1 MTPTSTSPQLDATAP
16 AGNDGK
22 WTPRL
27 VTVLIALALPTQLLA
42 AAGILGA
49 NATASVAQSFQTSQV
64 AWFSLTVVLVSTLLT
79 PFVIKLG
86 DRYGRKPVML
96 AMTGL
101 GVAGDIIAATAGSF
115 PLLLLGRAIAGC
127 YGPFAAMAFP
137 AVRDLFPRNLV
148 KSASGILGSSM
159 GLVALAAPFLAGWLV
174 DNWGYRG
181 VMWFLA
187 AMTALSFTLIAL
199 IVPRTPRHDRR
210 PGFDWLG
217 GLTLGGGLTAV
228 VFALGQGPSWG
239 WLSGKTLGWFGGGL
253 LAVALF
259 VFVERRSAHPILDL
273 KVLTRRP
280 VALVLVTGGL
290 AQSIAFTL
298 PMIGIMLALFPGIP
312 GVSGGL
318 GWTGQHN
325 AVVGVSWNLV
335 MFVTGLLASRLLRKT
350 DTRLVWWTGL
360 LLMGAGYGLMGF
372 FHSNEIELVLTAC
385 LANFGAGFALAA
397 SPALVVGVV
406 SKDEQGI
413 GSGMLNMLM
422 NLFGAVVTAVAF
434 AVLTEYGTVFHGTLF
449 YQDAGFAWVF
459 WIGAILTAAT
469 LLLSLFIPPQRDEP
483 SDHIRYEADEEPK

>member
-1 MTPTSTSPQLDATAP
+1 M
-16 AGNDGK
+16 
-22 WTPRL
+22 
-27 VTVLIALALPTQLLA
+27 ALALPTQLLA

-49 NATASVAQSFQTSQV
+49 NATASVAGSFQTAQV

-86 DRYGRKPVML
+86 DRFGTKPVML

-101 GVAGDIIAATAGSF
+101 GVLGDLIAALAGSF

-137 AVRDLFPRNLV
+137 AVREIFPRALV
-148 KSASGILGSSM
+148 KPASGILGSSM

-174 DNWGYRG
+174 DTWGYRG

-187 AMTALSFTLIAL
+187 AMTALSFVLIAL
-199 IVPRTPRHDRR
+199 VVPRTPRRDHR

-239 WLSGKTLGWFGGGL
+239 WLSGRTLGWFGGGL
-253 LAVALF
+253 LAVVLF
-259 VFVERRSAHPILDL
+259 VLVERRSAHPILDL

-298 PMIGIMLALFPGIP
+298 PAIGIMLALFPSIP

-335 MFVTGLLASRLLRKT
+335 MFVTGLFASRLLRGT
-350 DTRLVWWTGL
+350 DARLVWWAGL

-372 FHSNEIELVLTAC
+372 FHGNEIELVLTAC
-385 LANFGAGFALAA
+385 LANFGAGFVLAG

-406 SKDEQGI
+406 SPAEQGI

-422 NLFGAVVTAVAF
+422 NLFGAVVTAMAF
-434 AVLTEYGTVFHGTLF
+434 AVLTEHGTVFHGNLF

-459 WIGAILTAAT
+459 WIGALLTAVT
-469 LLLSLFIPPQRDEP
+469 LLLSLFIPPQRGEP
-483 SDHIRYEADEEPK
+483 SAGGIRHPTDEERK